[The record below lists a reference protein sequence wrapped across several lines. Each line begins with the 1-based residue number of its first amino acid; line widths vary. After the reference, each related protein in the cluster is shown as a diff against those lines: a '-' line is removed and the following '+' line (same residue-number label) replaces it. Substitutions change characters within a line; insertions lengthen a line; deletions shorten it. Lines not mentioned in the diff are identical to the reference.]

1 MSESTQELPEKV
13 LSVEATTGR
22 MLRMAALFAVFAAI
36 YEGAYLLLSGQA
48 TLLELVTLG
57 ACLVVAVPML
67 FIVTRGRYGE
77 NALTQLSVTLFI
89 FFVVYMLARLGGGL
103 PQDGSS
109 HRNYYYLIWLMLP
122 FIFVVIMRPTRKAQI
137 LCWIFFLSFAAAVAA
152 FLVIT
157 QRNPLLDPFANMLI
171 QGVAAQ
177 AACNTLLYTFSA
189 YHQRDH
195 YNRIRIKA
203 LNNASEELVRTAS
216 EAEKAR
222 QTAEDAVTTRERFL
236 AHMSH
241 ELRTPLN
248 AIIGFSE
255 ILEREMHGAHSS
267 PAYKEYAGDIKT
279 SGQHLLGLINQILDY
294 SRLSSGKADLAM
306 SEIDLEEIIDEV
318 IRLLRISAETKQLQ
332 LTFSCEETGSS
343 YIVNGNAQALR
354 QVTIN
359 LVSNAIKFTKEGS
372 VTVHLSRNGDG
383 QIVLE
388 VRDTGCGMTPD
399 LVAQAFEPFR
409 RGVNLINESESG
421 TGLGLSIVKSLI
433 EAHDGSLALE
443 SMEGKGTIVVVVL
456 PAACQ
461 QKHKDNLQFSAA

>member
-1 MSESTQELPEKV
+1 MSESIQDLPESV

-36 YEGAYLLLSGQA
+36 YQGAYLLLTGQA
-48 TLLELVTLG
+48 TILELVTLG

-67 FIVTRGRYGE
+67 FIVTSSRFSD

-89 FFVVYMLARLGGGL
+89 FFIVYMLARLGGGIG
-103 PQDGSS
+103 PEGAT
-109 HRNYYYLIWLMLP
+109 HTNFYYLIWLTLP
-122 FIFVVIMRPTRKAQI
+122 FIFVVIMRPTRRAQM
-137 LCWIFFLSFAAAVAA
+137 LCWIFFLLFAAAVAA

-157 QRNPLLDPFANMLI
+157 QRNPLVDPFANILI
-171 QGVAAQ
+171 QGIAAQ

-195 YNRIRIKA
+195 YNRIRIEA
-203 LNNASEELVRTAS
+203 LNNASVELVHTAN

-222 QTAEDAVTTRERFL
+222 QLAEDAVTTRERFL

-255 ILEREMHGAHSS
+255 ILEREMHGQHSS
-267 PAYKEYAGDIKT
+267 PTYKEYASDIRT
-279 SGQHLLGLINQILDY
+279 SGKHLLGLINQILDY
-294 SRLSSGKADLAM
+294 SRLSSGKAELIM
-306 SEIDLEEIIDEV
+306 SDVDLEEVVEEV
-318 IRLLRISAETKQLQ
+318 IRLLRVSAETKQLQ

-343 YIVNGNAQALR
+343 YIINGNAQALR
-354 QVTIN
+354 QIVIN
-359 LVSNAIKFTKEGS
+359 LISNAIKFTKEGS
-372 VTVHLSRNGDG
+372 VAVRLSRNSDG

-388 VRDTGCGMTPD
+388 VGDTGCGMAPD
-399 LVAQAFEPFR
+399 LVAQVFEPFR
-409 RGVNLINESESG
+409 RGINFVNESESG

-433 EAHDGSLALE
+433 EAHDGSITLE
-443 SMEGKGTIVVVVL
+443 SVEGKGTKVMVAL
-456 PAACQ
+456 PPAFQ
-461 QKHKDNLQFSAA
+461 QKEKEDLQASVA

>member
-48 TLLELVTLG
+48 TILELFTLA
-57 ACLVVAVPML
+57 ACLVVAVPMV
-67 FIVTRGRYGE
+67 FIVTNSRYGVS
-77 NALTQLSVTLFI
+77 ALSQLTVTLFV
-89 FFVVYMLARLGGGL
+89 FFIVYMLARLGGGL
-103 PQDGSS
+103 PSEGGSN
-109 HRNYYYLIWLMLP
+109 RNFYYLIWLMLP
-122 FIFVVIMRPTRKAQI
+122 FIFIVIMRPTRKAQL

-157 QRNPLLDPFANMLI
+157 GRNPLLDPFANMLI

-195 YNRIRIKA
+195 YNRIRIEA
-203 LNNASEELVRTAS
+203 LNNASEELIRTAS

-222 QTAEDAVTTRERFL
+222 QLAEEAVTSRERFL

-255 ILEREMHGAHSS
+255 ILEREMHGPHAS
-267 PAYKEYAGDIKT
+267 PAYKEYATDIKT
-279 SGQHLLGLINQILDY
+279 SGKHLLGLINQILDY
-294 SRLSSGKADLAM
+294 SRLSAGNTDLAM
-306 SEIDLEEIIDEV
+306 AEVDLEEILDDV
-318 IRLLRISAETKQLQ
+318 IRLLRVSADAKHIALVPDYEA
-332 LTFSCEETGSS
+332 TGSS
-343 YIVNGNAQALR
+343 YILRGNAQALK
-354 QVTIN
+354 QIGIN

-372 VTVHLSRNGDG
+372 VTIHLRRNDAGE
-383 QIVLE
+383 IVME
-388 VRDTGCGMTPD
+388 VRDTGCGMPPE
-399 LVAQAFEPFR
+399 LVSQAFEPFR

-433 EAHDGSLALE
+433 EAHKGRITLE
-443 SMEGKGTIVVVVL
+443 STEGKGTTIAITL
-456 PAACQ
+456 PTMSPARQSEKLEITAA
-461 QKHKDNLQFSAA
+461 